1 MNNFPQMQDL
11 SGIAPVYQNTS
22 AQQQG
27 LQQAMQ
33 QGNQLANQAL
43 GSQQGGFDPMK
54 MAQMLRKGGTGL
66 SADQVSEIKAL
77 GSNPN
82 NMLSGYNTGM
92 FGWGNYGE

>member
-1 MNNFPQMQDL
+1 MNDYPMPFMQN
-11 SGIAPVYQNTS
+11 IS

-54 MAQMLRKGGTGL
+54 MAQMLRQGGGTQL
-66 SADQVSEIKAL
+66 STDQMNEIKSL
-77 GSNPN
+77 GSNPMN
-82 NMLSGYNTGM
+82 KLSGYNTGM

>member
-1 MNNFPQMQDL
+1 MNDYPM
-11 SGIAPVYQNTS
+11 PVFQNTS
-22 AQQQG
+22 AQQQA

-54 MAQMLRKGGTGL
+54 MAQMLRKGGTQL
-66 SADQVSEIKAL
+66 SPEQMSEIKSL
-77 GSNPN
+77 GSNPMN
-82 NMLSGYNTGM
+82 QLSGYNTGM